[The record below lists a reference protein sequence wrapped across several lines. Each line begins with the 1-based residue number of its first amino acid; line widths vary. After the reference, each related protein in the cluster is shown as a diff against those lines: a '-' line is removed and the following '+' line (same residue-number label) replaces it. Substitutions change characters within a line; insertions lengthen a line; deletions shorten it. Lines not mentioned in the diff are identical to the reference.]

1 MGGCGGTEHVQP
13 AAWPAEARTVAGQF
27 SQELTLQGYLTW
39 NTIEPRC
46 AIPDTEE
53 TDSTFISAKRRHLCL
68 ACTGFFFLFRFFD
81 VVVSE
86 LRSRF
91 SKTDFK
97 IEVHFVNS
105 QSVFFV
111 LGRKLSVTLGG

>member
-68 ACTGFFFLFRFFD
+68 ACTGFFFFFD
-81 VVVSE
+81 
-86 LRSRF
+86 F
-91 SKTDFK
+91 
-97 IEVHFVNS
+97 
-105 QSVFFV
+105 
-111 LGRKLSVTLGG
+111 